1 MVRLDHWRRHLTVPQ
16 FTVVTG
22 LLVIGVGTLIL
33 ALPACSAESVGL
45 WEALFTVTS
54 AITVTGLSIIDVGK
68 ELTLL
73 GQIVLATLIVIGAS
87 SSQAVMSVQ
96 TGICRGVVSSAA
108 RSCAPVRLIV
118 TSTFENGCTISVQ
131 FGPGN
136 YTDPDVRKLPLEA
149 PRGQFCWE
157 ANLAE
162 VAIFLPNGEFY
173 SIDEMD
179 DVVGWQT
186 VEDVCK
192 WIDVARNI
200 KTEVTA

>member
-1 MVRLDHWRRHLTVPQ
+1 M
-16 FTVVTG
+16 FK
-22 LLVIGVGTLIL
+22 
-33 ALPACSAESVGL
+33 
-45 WEALFTVTS
+45 
-54 AITVTGLSIIDVGK
+54 ITDG
-68 ELTLL
+68 
-73 GQIVLATLIVIGAS
+73 
-87 SSQAVMSVQ
+87 
-96 TGICRGVVSSAA
+96 RGFHM
-108 RSCAPVRLIV
+108 
-118 TSTFENGCTISVQ
+118 TFENGCTISVQ

-136 YTDPDVRKLPLEA
+136 YTDPAVRKLPLEA
-149 PRGQFCWE
+149 PRGEFCWK

-173 SIDEMD
+173 RIDEMD